1 MILWIKKDGRKP
13 QLYLVFLPRKN
24 GVKDGVKKVG
34 GKNGVKSL
42 MRLAISW
49 PLKFQFQSRE
59 QAFYCSQASIKV
71 AWGPLISLDKEL
83 FQKSN

>member
-34 GKNGVKSL
+34 GKNGVK
-42 MRLAISW
+42 
-49 PLKFQFQSRE
+49 KFNETCYKLTSQVSVSEQGASFLLQPSQHQSRLGST
-59 QAFYCSQASIKV
+59 YLT
-71 AWGPLISLDKEL
+71 W
-83 FQKSN
+83 